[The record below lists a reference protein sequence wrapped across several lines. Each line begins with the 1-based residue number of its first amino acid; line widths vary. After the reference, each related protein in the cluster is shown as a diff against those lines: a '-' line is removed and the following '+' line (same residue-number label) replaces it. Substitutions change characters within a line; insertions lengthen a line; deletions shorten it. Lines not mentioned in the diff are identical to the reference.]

1 LRRLRRRCNLK
12 LAFAFFAAIAAL
24 IAQDPAS
31 YLTPDVLR
39 VGDKLA
45 CRCGGCRNT
54 VGNCPM
60 LHCSSADPMRR
71 RIYEMKNR
79 GMADDEIVN
88 AIVREQ
94 GVVALSSPP
103 AASLGGL
110 ITWLTPAAVLLIGF
124 AVYSSYVRRNRQAP
138 QPLTPVDEAML
149 ERFRSQIDRE
159 LEEPIEPGKNGAQ
172 PLR

>member
-1 LRRLRRRCNLK
+1 MQLRLRRYSLK
-12 LAFAFFAAIAAL
+12 LALIFFVALAAL
-24 IAQDPAS
+24 VAQDPTS

-60 LHCSSADPMRR
+60 LRCSSADPMRR
-71 RIYEMKNR
+71 RIYDMKSG
-79 GMADDEIVN
+79 GMSDNAIIQ

-103 AASLGGL
+103 AENFGGI
-110 ITWLTPAAVLLIGF
+110 ITWITPPIVLLIGF
-124 AVYSSYVRRNRQAP
+124 FIYSSFVRRHRKAPEPLSPADQA
-138 QPLTPVDEAML
+138 LLD
-149 ERFRSQIDRE
+149 RFRSQIDRE
-159 LEEPIEPGKNGAQ
+159 FEDRP
-172 PLR
+172 